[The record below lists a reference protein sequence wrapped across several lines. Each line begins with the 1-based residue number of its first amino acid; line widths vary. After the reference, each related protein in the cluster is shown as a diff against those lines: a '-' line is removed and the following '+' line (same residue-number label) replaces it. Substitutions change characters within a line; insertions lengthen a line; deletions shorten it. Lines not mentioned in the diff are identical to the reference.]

1 MFLFRVTL
9 TRSVCRGVFRW
20 EEGLKIFV
28 GMVKASEEPWD
39 ADMGH
44 PKPPTPDAT
53 TYGAAITACS
63 RGKQWQMALRFLEDM
78 EKKVRSDSLPLSREE
93 RVCCWLKAGE

>member
-1 MFLFRVTL
+1 
-9 TRSVCRGVFRW
+9 
-20 EEGLKIFV
+20 
-28 GMVKASEEPWD
+28 
-39 ADMGH
+39 MGH

-78 EKKVRSDSLPLSREE
+78 EKKVRTDSLPFSREE
-93 RVCCWLKAGE
+93 RVSCWLKAGEWARWCWPKVLQRRRRYRRFLVRV